1 MFLPKKTKNMSCCLL
16 IMLLGIT
23 LPLAITAA
31 SQLTEFMQSAA
42 THANTNQALVLDGL
56 SLSMARDGSK

>member
-1 MFLPKKTKNMSCCLL
+1 MSCCLL